1 MGPEPEYPAD
11 SSQPADAQ
19 PVNEVYDQLR
29 GLAARYLRGQRQSH
43 TLQPT
48 ALVHEAFVRLIRQ
61 PSHSEVKGTDLIRL
75 AASAMRSVLVDHAR
89 RRSARKRSSD
99 GHRLPIDD
107 LDVTLADAPD
117 LDDLVAIDQAMD
129 KLAALEPQWR
139 LIVELRFFGGCSE
152 EETAKLLNVSPR
164 TVQRQ
169 WRMAKAWLRNEIRQ
183 TESP

>member
-1 MGPEPEYPAD
+1 MGPNPDRPVD
-11 SSQPADAQ
+11 GTQPPDTQ
-19 PVNEVYDQLR
+19 PVKQVYDQLR

-61 PSHSEVKGTDLIRL
+61 PSNTDVTGTDLIRL

-89 RRSARKRSSD
+89 RKSARKRSSD

-117 LDDLVAIDQAMD
+117 LDDLLAIDQAME
-129 KLAALEPQWR
+129 KLAELEPQWR

-152 EETAKLLNVSPR
+152 DEIAKLLDVSPR